1 MYLWLTTYWLY
12 KLSYSNH
19 MSVFISEWGEST
31 PCVYIYY
38 VSYNTWHNSPIW
50 IGNPWNS
57 ISFKREY
64 CMKKST
70 LCQIYFILVSTF
82 QLLVEIKRNYWRVIF
97 LENSILKNIEYMNKL
112 NYYIMLYAKNLL
124 HFLRLVQSAVR
135 SWREHSFLIHS
146 CTSQVDHVSHNCCNY
161 LGTRA
166 PMLSSD
172 VPLFNV
178 FKLYDLSLCRLVIMP

>member
-1 MYLWLTTYWLY
+1 MDNLLTNWVISFKKWILVVYTWIFNNCVFLVPLRYMYLWLTTYWLY

-38 VSYNTWHNSPIW
+38 VSDNTWHNSPIW

-112 NYYIMLYAKNLL
+112 NYYIMLYYK
-124 HFLRLVQSAVR
+124 S
-135 SWREHSFLIHS
+135 SF
-146 CTSQVDHVSHNCCNY
+146 T
-161 LGTRA
+161 
-166 PMLSSD
+166 
-172 VPLFNV
+172 
-178 FKLYDLSLCRLVIMP
+178 LYAL